1 MAQVSRRTLLAAG
14 AATVV
19 AANGLRWA
27 TADASTTG
35 PAGDLPD
42 DPFTLG
48 VCAGDPDASSAVLW
62 TRLTAVDGA
71 SLPAGDVVVTWEL
84 ANDPDFSAPV
94 ASGDTV
100 AAAAD
105 GHSVHVVVDV
115 AGPSWY
121 RFRAGAWTSPVG
133 RVAPAVG
140 DTLRLAATTCQ
151 HFETGYYA
159 AHRDIA
165 EWAPD
170 LVVFLGDFIYEGASQ
185 PVGGDRVRS
194 HRGDE
199 PRDLDAYRD
208 RYAQY
213 LGDADL
219 QAARAVAPWL
229 VIWDDHEVENNY
241 AGLTSEDDDPVD
253 VFRSRRLAAY
263 QAWWE
268 HMPVRIPRPRADV
281 DTIIYRTISWG
292 TLADFILLD
301 GRQFRSD
308 QACGDVVLDLSP
320 ACPEASDP
328 TRTMLGIEQERW
340 LDGQLAASAA
350 TWPVITQQTVVTDI
364 RLPNGAVI
372 NYDQWDGYAPAR
384 DRMLFS
390 AAVHTPRTI
399 VLTGDIH
406 LAAVGQLPGI
416 GIEFVSTSISSNGL
430 VPANFQGA
438 VTDFPA

>member
-1 MAQVSRRTLLAAG
+1 MTRLTRRTLLAAG

-19 AANGLRWA
+19 TANGLRWA
-27 TADASTTG
+27 ATDAATSG
-35 PAGDLPD
+35 PAGDLRD

-62 TRLTAVDGA
+62 TRLTAGDGA
-71 SLPAGDVVVTWEL
+71 ALAAGDVVVTWEL
-84 ANDPDFSAPV
+84 ARDPDFSAPIQ
-94 ASGDTV
+94 SGDVV
-100 AAAAD
+100 AAADD

-115 AGPSWY
+115 AAASWY
-121 RFRAGAWTSPVG
+121 RFRAGPWTSPVG

-140 DTLRLAATTCQ
+140 GTVRLAATTCQ
-151 HFETGYYA
+151 HFETGFYA

-170 LVVFLGDFIYEGASQ
+170 LVMFLGDFIYEGASR
-185 PVGGDRVRS
+185 PVGEDRVRS

-253 VFRSRRLAAY
+253 VFRERRLAAY

-292 TLADFILLD
+292 TLADFVLLD

-308 QACGDVVLDLSP
+308 QACGDVVLDLDA
-320 ACPEASDP
+320 ACPE
-328 TRTMLGIEQERW
+328 
-340 LDGQLAASAA
+340 
-350 TWPVITQQTVVTDI
+350 
-364 RLPNGAVI
+364 
-372 NYDQWDGYAPAR
+372 
-384 DRMLFS
+384 
-390 AAVHTPRTI
+390 
-399 VLTGDIH
+399 
-406 LAAVGQLPGI
+406 
-416 GIEFVSTSISSNGL
+416 
-430 VPANFQGA
+430 
-438 VTDFPA
+438 

>member
-1 MAQVSRRTLLAAG
+1 M
-14 AATVV
+14 
-19 AANGLRWA
+19 
-27 TADASTTG
+27 
-35 PAGDLPD
+35 
-42 DPFTLG
+42 
-48 VCAGDPDASSAVLW
+48 
-62 TRLTAVDGA
+62 
-71 SLPAGDVVVTWEL
+71 
-84 ANDPDFSAPV
+84 
-94 ASGDTV
+94 
-100 AAAAD
+100 
-105 GHSVHVVVDV
+105 
-115 AGPSWY
+115 
-121 RFRAGAWTSPVG
+121 
-133 RVAPAVG
+133 
-140 DTLRLAATTCQ
+140 
-151 HFETGYYA
+151 
-159 AHRDIA
+159 
-165 EWAPD
+165 
-170 LVVFLGDFIYEGASQ
+170 VFLGDFIYEGASQ

-253 VFRSRRLAAY
+253 VFRSAPAGGVPGVVGAHAGAHPPPAAPTSTRSST
-263 QAWWE
+263 A
-268 HMPVRIPRPRADV
+268 RSR
-281 DTIIYRTISWG
+281 WG

-308 QACGDVVLDLSP
+308 QACGDVVLDLDP

-328 TRTMLGIEQERW
+328 ARTMLGTEQERW

-384 DRMLFS
+384 DRMLFA

-406 LAAVGQLPGI
+406 LAAVGQLPGV
-416 GIEFVSTSISSNGL
+416 GIEFVRRRSRRAGWCRPTSR
-430 VPANFQGA
+430 VPSP
-438 VTDFPA
+438 TSRT

>member
-1 MAQVSRRTLLAAG
+1 MVD
-14 AATVV
+14 VH
-19 AANGLRWA
+19 
-27 TADASTTG
+27 G
-35 PAGDLPD
+35 PA
-42 DPFTLG
+42 
-48 VCAGDPDASSAVLW
+48 
-62 TRLTAVDGA
+62 
-71 SLPAGDVVVTWEL
+71 
-84 ANDPDFSAPV
+84 
-94 ASGDTV
+94 
-100 AAAAD
+100 
-105 GHSVHVVVDV
+105 
-115 AGPSWY
+115 WY
-121 RFRAGAWTSPVG
+121 RFRVGEWTSPSG
-133 RVAPAVG
+133 RVAPTG
-140 DTLRLAATTCQ
+140 GTGLRIAATTCQ
-151 HFETGYYA
+151 NFETGFYA

-170 LVVFLGDFIYEGASQ
+170 LVTFLGDFIYEDASQ

-194 HRGDE
+194 HRGGE

-213 LGDADL
+213 LADPDL
-219 QAARAVAPWL
+219 QASRAVAPWL

-253 VFRSRRLAAY
+253 VFAARRLAAY

-268 HMPVRIPRPRADV
+268 HMPVRIPRPQPDV
-281 DTIIYRTISWG
+281 DTIIYRTIHWG

-308 QACGDVVLDLSP
+308 QACGDVVLNLDP

-328 TRTMLGIEQERW
+328 ARTMLGAVQETW
-340 LDGQLAASAA
+340 LDGELAASEA

-364 RLPNGAVI
+364 RLPNGAVL

-384 DRMLFS
+384 DRMLFA

-406 LAAVGQLPGI
+406 LAAVGRLPGV
-416 GIEFVSTSISSNGL
+416 GVEFVTSSVSSSGL
-430 VPANFQGA
+430 VPADFEGA
-438 VTDFPA
+438 IDDFPNVVAAELAHRGYTRHIVDEQQWRAEYRIVEDVTDPASAVKTWQSFTVEPATRDAVVAVPA